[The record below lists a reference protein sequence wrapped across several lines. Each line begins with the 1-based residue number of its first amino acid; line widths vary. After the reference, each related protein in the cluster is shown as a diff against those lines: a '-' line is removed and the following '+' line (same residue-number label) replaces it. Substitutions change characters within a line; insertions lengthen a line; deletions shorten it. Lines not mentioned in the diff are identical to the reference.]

1 MFPANRMFAM
11 PRTIEPNDDWEDDNS
26 EWTPDDE
33 DENQEWHEEEE
44 DDDDTVP
51 CPHCSTSVYEGA
63 EQCPHCGNYLSEE
76 DKPREIKPLWIIV
89 GGLLCLAI
97 VVLWIWQG

>member
-1 MFPANRMFAM
+1 MFAM
-11 PRTIEPNDDWEDDNS
+11 PRTIEPNDDWEDDDS

-33 DENQEWHEEEE
+33 DENKEWQEEE

-51 CPHCSTSVYEGA
+51 CPHCNTPVYEGA

-97 VVLWIWQG
+97 VALWIWQG